1 MEKGFSLT
9 ETIIS
14 MTLSLFILFF
24 TSLFVDFV
32 RKESFKG
39 KEEMEDLQEI
49 YSGIDR
55 LGYEIK
61 RCGIGLSL
69 SWENNDFKILSI
81 SEDSISLRRGN
92 GKSLLKE
99 RVFKGEKR
107 IIVEEPFLFKEGR
120 EVIITNKIR
129 FERNKILKIEKDE
142 IRLSDGLENE
152 YPEGAEV
159 IQINFISFK
168 YDSGKKVLRMSQN
181 SGPYQPFIE
190 GIENCTFKKDG
201 KTIILNFLL
210 GKKSFTFKFFIP
222 FGGVF

>member
-1 MEKGFSLT
+1 MEKGFSLM

-14 MTLSLFILFF
+14 MTLSLFILLF

-32 RKESFKG
+32 RKESLKG

-69 SWENNDFKILSI
+69 LWEKEDYKILSI
-81 SEDSISLRRGN
+81 SENSISLRRGN
-92 GKSLLKE
+92 GKSFLKE
-99 RVFKGEKR
+99 RAFKGEKR
-107 IIVEEPFLFKEGR
+107 IIVEEPFLFKERR

-129 FERNKILKIEKDE
+129 FENNKILKIKKHE
-142 IRLSDGLENE
+142 IRLSDSLEDD

-168 YDSGKKVLRMSQN
+168 YDMGKKVLRMSQN
-181 SGPYQPFIE
+181 SGSYQPLIE
-190 GIENCTFKKDG
+190 RIENCTFKKDG
-201 KTIILNFLL
+201 KIIILNFLSR
-210 GKKSFTFKFFIP
+210 KKSFTFKFFSP